1 MTYYK
6 SLNPAS
12 SGLNASYAL
21 HNILFFACIYLLSD
35 GSLTHVDGCTCLLG
49 DYTDLFRGET
59 GTEQTAYLHFL
70 IRQYLSEL
78 FHHAGIKA
86 IV

>member
-6 SLNPAS
+6 SLNPDS
-12 SGLNASYAL
+12 SGLTASYAL
-21 HNILFFACIYLLSD
+21 HNILIIACIYLLSD
-35 GSLTHVDGCTCLLG
+35 GSLTHGDGCTCLLG
-49 DYTDLFRGET
+49 DHTDFFRGET

-70 IRQYLSEL
+70 IRLYLADL
-78 FHHAGIKA
+78 FLHAVIKA

>member
-35 GSLTHVDGCTCLLG
+35 GSFTHVDGRTCLLG
-49 DYTDLFRGET
+49 HHSDFFGGET
-59 GTEQTAYLHFL
+59 CTEQAAYLHFL
-70 IRQYLSEL
+70 I
-78 FHHAGIKA
+78 G
-86 IV
+86 

>member
-49 DYTDLFRGET
+49 DHTDFFRGET

-70 IRQYLSEL
+70 IRQYLSNFSIMRE
-78 FHHAGIKA
+78 
-86 IV
+86 

>member
-21 HNILFFACIYLLSD
+21 HNILFFACIYLLSMEVF
-35 GSLTHVDGCTCLLG
+35 THVDGCTCLLG
-49 DYTDLFRGET
+49 DHTDFFVEKPA
-59 GTEQTAYLHFL
+59 QS
-70 IRQYLSEL
+70 RQHICTSLSDNTCPNFSIMRE
-78 FHHAGIKA
+78 
-86 IV
+86 